1 MKREGSDKI
10 PDWKSRFGTPSISR
24 IALGFNAFLYP
35 LARSAEINSPYL
47 PLNNSATIGG
57 ETSHSPRRVDIVRPF
72 VSESPSVY
80 SRGSHLSE
88 GSIASSLMRGGGRW
102 GEGRREMSRPSSRIL
117 RITSASA
124 RVIEFGAPTK

>member
-10 PDWKSRFGTPSISR
+10 PDRKSRFGTPSISR

-88 GSIASSLMRGGGRW
+88 GSIASSLMRGGGGDGGR
-102 GEGRREMSRPSSRIL
+102 EGGRCPVLRPVSYVL
-117 RITSASA
+117 RVRA
-124 RVIEFGAPTK
+124 RG

>member
-10 PDWKSRFGTPSISR
+10 PDRKSRFDTPSISR

-80 SRGSHLSE
+80 SRCSHLSE
-88 GSIASSLMRGGGRW
+88 GSIASSLMRGGG
-102 GEGRREMSRPSSRIL
+102 GDGGGKEGDVPSFVPYLTYYECERE
-117 RITSASA
+117 
-124 RVIEFGAPTK
+124 GN